1 MIKDDSLEHPLHP
14 NRTTTSTIDLNNI
27 VNVSLDEK
35 DYQLFQSKKH
45 KKCFNK
51 SLRALIILI
60 VYLTCTTLSIIFL
73 KYRFPSPHPFFSAY
87 INTSLFVFFIPIS
100 FIVNLYLDIAKKQ
113 PQEEEKSSL
122 EIQKTMSDN
131 FSDIMEKKF
140 YENYYRYYRRFYFN
154 SIVLMSLY
162 FLSLSFYFIS
172 LSSLSPFICSVI
184 NSFTSLFVFIPIL
197 FTRGI
202 KCSLTKALLLSMNCI
217 ILTLFILSIV
227 FLYNSQNS
235 LISITLSK
243 HSIAGFVCCFIS
255 SILNALF
262 IVYYKKLIKK
272 YKFYIDISE
281 LVGYIGLFSLLLIP
295 LLLIAFHYMT
305 FEEFSFPGGLMA
317 LQYILKGGIESFLTD
332 YLLMRA
338 LRFFNIST
346 FSSVY
351 GFNLGILILCF
362 YIKKW
367 SEIKNNTFALYS
379 FIGGEILVLT
389 LAVLGFF
396 HHRISRKN
404 RKIKRKKKK
413 PISLI

>member
-1 MIKDDSLEHPLHP
+1 MIKDDSIERPLNP
-14 NRTTTSTIDLNNI
+14 NRTTNSTIDLNNI
-27 VNVSLDEK
+27 ANVSLDEK

-45 KKCFNK
+45 KKFFNK
-51 SLRALIILI
+51 SLRSLVIIVL
-60 VYLTCTTLSIIFL
+60 YLTCTTLSIIFL
-73 KYRFPSPHPFFSAY
+73 KYRLPSPHPFFSAY

-100 FIVNLYLDIAKKQ
+100 FIVNLYVDIANKQ

-154 SIVLMSLY
+154 AIVLMVLY

-172 LSSLSPFICSVI
+172 LNSLTPFICSVI

-202 KCSLTKALLLSMNCI
+202 KCSLTKALLLSMNFI
-217 ILTLFILSIV
+217 ILSLFILSLI
-227 FLYNSQNS
+227 FLNNTQNS
-235 LISITLSK
+235 SISLTISQ
-243 HSIAGFVCCFIS
+243 HSISGFICCFVSAIF
-255 SILNALF
+255 NALF

-281 LVGYIGLFSLLLIP
+281 LVAYIGLFCLLLIP
-295 LLLIAFHYMT
+295 LVLVAFHYMT
-305 FEEFSFPGGLMA
+305 FESFSVPNGYIA
-317 LQYILKGGIESFLTD
+317 LRCILKGGLESFLTD

-362 YIKKW
+362 YINIW
-367 SEIKNNTFALYS
+367 SEIKNNAISLYT
-379 FIGGEILVLT
+379 FIGGEVVVVA
-389 LAVLGFF
+389 LAVLSFF
-396 HHRISRKN
+396 HHKISRKN

-413 PISLI
+413 PVSLI

>member
-1 MIKDDSLEHPLHP
+1 MIKDDSMERPLNP
-14 NRTTTSTIDLNNI
+14 NRTTNSTIDLNNI
-27 VNVSLDEK
+27 ANVSLDEK

-45 KKCFNK
+45 KKFFNK
-51 SLRALIILI
+51 SFRSLVILI
-60 VYLTCTTLSIIFL
+60 LYLTCTTLSIIFL
-73 KYRFPSPHPFFSAY
+73 KHRLPSPHPFFSAY
-87 INTSLFVFFIPIS
+87 TNTSLFVFFIPIS
-100 FIVNLYLDIAKKQ
+100 FMVNLYLDVAKKQ

-122 EIQKTMSDN
+122 EISKTMSDN

-140 YENYYRYYRRFYFN
+140 YENYYRYYRSFYFN
-154 SIVLMSLY
+154 AIVLMLLY

-172 LSSLSPFICSVI
+172 LGTLSPFICSVI

-202 KCSLTKALLLSMNCI
+202 RCSLTKALLLSMNVI
-217 ILTLFILSIV
+217 ILSLFIVSIV
-227 FLYNSQNS
+227 FLNNNQNS
-235 LISITLSK
+235 SISIMLS
-243 HSIAGFVCCFIS
+243 HCSISGFICCFVS
-255 SILNALF
+255 SIFNALF

-295 LLLIAFHYMT
+295 LLLVALHYMT
-305 FEEFSFPGGLMA
+305 FETFSFPKGYMA
-317 LQYILKGGIESFLTD
+317 LQYILKGGLESFVTD

-362 YIKKW
+362 YINIW
-367 SEIKNNTFALYS
+367 SEIKNNVISLYT
-379 FIGGEILVLT
+379 FIGGEVVVVA

-396 HHRISRKN
+396 HHKISRKK
-404 RKIKRKKKK
+404 RKIKGKRRHKCV
-413 PISLI
+413 